1 MFFLYS
7 VGVKGAVNLSGE
19 AAPCTQPR
27 LRGRQ
32 GGNMIDL
39 DRRTPTVGLAFW
51 KALLYSLYQLRPAR
65 PVHDEARVKGRRFQ
79 AHAYEGP

>member
-7 VGVKGAVNLSGE
+7 VGVKAPSAFRGGDALHATKIAGLS
-19 AAPCTQPR
+19 
-27 LRGRQ
+27 

-39 DRRTPTVGLAFW
+39 DRRTPTGGLAFST
-51 KALLYSLYQLRPAR
+51 ALLYSLYQLRSAR
-65 PVHDEARVKGRRFQ
+65 PVHDEARVKGNRFP